1 MIIKLWKQITR
12 SPDDLVIMMMKMPM
26 TKMRTFTL
34 KELAR
39 SFSETI
45 LRPFVS
51 CVGSSFPFFGSWME
65 TILIWTMM
73 MMMNMISV
81 FFDSLYFWTDLQM
94 LICWRWWWPWKS
106 VGQWEIQQHSIRR
119 QLQSCHSSQTC
130 IIVMNNLWKEC
141 WEWQMKMYDQKCT
154 NIRFSLSLKRRCSP
168 FIDRTVDIVPNDV
181 HGKEA
186 TVHDGNSDC
195 PETQSCS

>member
-1 MIIKLWKQITR
+1 MCLKPPSLVFVNTWKKIQHWIIIKLWKQITR
-12 SPDDLVIMMMKMPM
+12 SPVDIIITRMKMPM

-65 TILIWTMM
+65 TILFWTMM
-73 MMMNMISV
+73 TMMLHDSV
-81 FFDSLYFWTDLQM
+81 FFDSLYFWTDLHM

-130 IIVMNNLWKEC
+130 IIVMNNLWK
-141 WEWQMKMYDQKCT
+141 
-154 NIRFSLSLKRRCSP
+154 
-168 FIDRTVDIVPNDV
+168 
-181 HGKEA
+181 
-186 TVHDGNSDC
+186 
-195 PETQSCS
+195 